1 MILQSILLAV
11 VLALQ
16 SSEVSFVSS
25 DGSKLSGT
33 LSVPQKHANATVPAV
48 LLIAGSG
55 PLDRDERVGPNAF
68 FADLAADLDAAGYAV
83 LRYDKRGVAKSTTAV
98 PRADVVRRNFIDD
111 AESALAVLEA
121 DKRIDPK
128 RIFIFGH
135 SEGGELA
142 LAVAAEH
149 PEVRGLVLAAPLP
162 AGYASMIERQILRE
176 HADPIAAAQ
185 LRLAEQTSF
194 IKSYGAVD
202 PVKEVARAAQP
213 LLIVHGGRDVNVTNA
228 DLQPF
233 LDAAKA
239 SGRNAMV
246 REFENDEHFFF
257 RLNPADSIDNAF
269 YLNQIHHADADM
281 VRTVVA
287 WLNAQS

>member
-1 MILQSILLAV
+1 MILRSMLLAV
-11 VLALQ
+11 VLAVQ
-16 SSEVSFVSS
+16 SSDVSFVSN

-33 LSVPQKHANATVPAV
+33 LSVPQKHAGAAVPAV

-55 PLDRDERVGPNAF
+55 PLDRDEHVGPNAF

-83 LRYDKRGVAKSTTAV
+83 LRYDKRGVGKSTTAV

-142 LAVAAEH
+142 MAVAAERR
-149 PEVRGLVLAAPLP
+149 EVRGLVLAAPLP
-162 AGYASMIERQILRE
+162 AGYASMIERQIARD

-194 IKSYGAVD
+194 IKSYERVD
-202 PVKEVARAAQP
+202 PVKEVAAVTQP
-213 LLIVHGGRDVNVTNA
+213 FMVVHGGRDINVTNA

-233 LDAAKA
+233 LEVAKA
-239 SGRNAMV
+239 SNRNATV

-281 VRTVVA
+281 VAAVVA
-287 WLNAQS
+287 WLNAQT